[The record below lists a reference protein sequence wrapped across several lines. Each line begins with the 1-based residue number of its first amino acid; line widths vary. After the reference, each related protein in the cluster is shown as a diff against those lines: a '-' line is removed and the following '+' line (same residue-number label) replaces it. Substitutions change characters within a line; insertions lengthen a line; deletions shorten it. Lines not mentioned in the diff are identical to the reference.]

1 MVFNIILYKCKSQLI
16 KGLTEEP
23 IDNYKKIISI
33 TKKTEFLHL
42 KKEKQKGI
50 IIYDGKERDNV
61 KKLFNEINKK
71 GNYSLLFLIMPKELK
86 NFDFKKDIK
95 NIFYL
100 AESHSFQELSYLIE
114 MFFKVGML
122 NQQVNEYE
130 KIIVAFEKV
139 GEFSRKE
146 LVDAYGSIKAH
157 ESLNELSRNEL
168 IHVKESL
175 GAWEKVSEF
184 SRQELIE
191 QLKEKDA
198 LQNVQ
203 EFSDIER
210 MFLER
215 VLKAWEHTMDLGRE
229 ELLKVYKE
237 LKTCQLKIKDKKG
250 DGA

>member
-16 KGLTEEP
+16 KGLTEKP

-33 TKKTEFLHL
+33 TRKPEFLHL

-50 IIYDGKERDNV
+50 IIYDGQERDNV
-61 KKLFNEINKK
+61 KKFFNEINKR
-71 GNYSLLFLIMPKELK
+71 GNYSLLFLMPLKESK

-100 AESHSFQELSYLIE
+100 AEPHSFLELSYLIE
-114 MFFKVGML
+114 MFFRVGML

-130 KIIVAFEKV
+130 KIIGAFEKV
-139 GEFSRKE
+139 GEFSRTE
-146 LVDAYGSIKAH
+146 LMDAYENIKAH
-157 ESLNELSRNEL
+157 ESLNELSRKEL

-191 QLKEKDA
+191 KLKEKNA

-210 MFLER
+210 MFLGKI
-215 VLKAWEHTMDLGRE
+215 LKAWEHTMELGRQ
-229 ELLKVYKE
+229 ELLKTYKE
-237 LKTCQLKIKDKKG
+237 LKICQVKVEDNK
-250 DGA
+250 